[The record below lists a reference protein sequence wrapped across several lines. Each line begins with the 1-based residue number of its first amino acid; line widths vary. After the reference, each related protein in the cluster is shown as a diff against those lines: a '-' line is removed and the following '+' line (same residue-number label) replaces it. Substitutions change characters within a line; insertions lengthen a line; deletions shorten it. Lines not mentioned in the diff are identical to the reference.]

1 MNEYIRVEDDPNL
14 YRNIKTGAVINV
26 NDQAYENYMRRK
38 SKISKKDKEIQNLK
52 NELSEIKD
60 LLKTLLDNNK

>member
-52 NELSEIKD
+52 DELSEIKG

>member
-14 YRNIKTGAVINV
+14 YRNVKTGAVINV

-38 SKISKKDKEIQNLK
+38 SKISRKDREIQNLK
-52 NELSEIKD
+52 DELSEIKG

>member
-1 MNEYIRVEDDPNL
+1 MNEYIRVEDDPSL

-52 NELSEIKD
+52 DELSEIKG

>member
-1 MNEYIRVEDDPNL
+1 MNEYIRVEDDPSL

-38 SKISKKDKEIQNLK
+38 SKISRKDREIQNLK
-52 NELSEIKD
+52 DELSEIKG